1 MESSKKINTR
11 TKWLS
16 ISLSIIILL
25 GLLYAVFQKDI
36 QERGEGLERIWERQ
50 DNYKAQNP
58 NTTDGEVKEAFE
70 EWIEN
75 IKKRE
80 DNYKASNPN
89 ATDAEVKEA
98 FDAARGK

>member
-36 QERGEGLERIWERQ
+36 QERGEGLERI
-50 DNYKAQNP
+50 
-58 NTTDGEVKEAFE
+58 
-70 EWIEN
+70 
-75 IKKRE
+75 
-80 DNYKASNPN
+80 
-89 ATDAEVKEA
+89 
-98 FDAARGK
+98 